1 MTDGSDDGRS
11 AAGDLRLLL
20 TDPRARSRTLQ
31 LLAVL
36 LAWAV
41 VFSYLLA
48 PALGF
53 APGLAG
59 YGDDGATTT
68 RDLPDTP
75 KGWAMVGLG
84 TPVLLGFV
92 VLRARLAG
100 ESPVDYWAVRRLDD

>member
-1 MTDGSDDGRS
+1 MTDGSTDRS
-11 AAGDLRLLL
+11 ATDDLRLLL

-36 LAWAV
+36 VAWAV
-41 VFSYLLA
+41 VFCYLVA

-59 YGDDGATTT
+59 DDDDGITTT

-75 KGWAMVGLG
+75 KGWAMAGLG
-84 TPVLLGFV
+84 TPVVLGFV
-92 VLRARLAG
+92 VLRARIAG
-100 ESPVDYWAVRRLDD
+100 EPPADYWALRPSDDE